1 VRLCY
6 FLCDHTFIFQETS
19 QRRLANVSSMPHLSR
34 VSSINLT
41 MLDSKK
47 KRGNQRSLKN
57 VMKVLSEVGKRFGPE
72 VKFPHGMCVCVCIY
86 KMS

>member
-1 VRLCY
+1 MRQCYY

-57 VMKVLSEVGKRFGPE
+57 VIKVLSVR
-72 VKFPHGMCVCVCIY
+72 
-86 KMS
+86 